1 MSILRVDKLLANL
14 SYGSRKEIK
23 KLVSQK
29 RVMIDETL
37 VLKPEEKFDTEK
49 NKLYLDGIHINYE
62 EFEYYMLNK
71 PKGYISAT
79 EDNIHKTVMELIPSK
94 LKGLAPV
101 GRLDIDT
108 EGFLLV
114 SNDGKLAHR
123 LISPSNNVPKEY
135 YADIEGRLPEDVQKI
150 FAEGMPLEKDF
161 TTKPAK
167 LNIISNDT
175 NAAKISLIIY
185 EGKFH
190 QVKRM
195 VGYCDKEVVDLQR
208 LTMGTLVLDE
218 NLKRGEWRRLSKK
231 ELELLFASVK

>member
-23 KLVSQK
+23 KLISQK
-29 RVMIDETL
+29 RVRIDEVL

-135 YADIEGRLPEDVQKI
+135 YADIEGILPEDVQKI

-167 LNIISNDT
+167 LNIISNDANT
-175 NAAKISLIIY
+175 AKISLIIY

-195 VGYCDKEVVDLQR
+195 FEYVNCKVTYLKRTSFAG
-208 LTMGTLVLDE
+208 LTLDE
-218 NLKRGEWRRLSKK
+218 NLKLGSVRKLTK
-231 ELELLFASVK
+231 EELDVLKTY

>member
-23 KLVSQK
+23 KLISQK
-29 RVMIDETL
+29 RVRIDETL

-114 SNDGKLAHR
+114 SNDGKMAHR

-150 FAEGMPLEKDF
+150 FTEGMPLEKDF

-167 LNIISNDT
+167 LNIISRDANT
-175 NAAKISLIIY
+175 AKISLTIY

-195 VGYCDKEVVDLQR
+195 FEYVNCKVTYLKRTSFAGLA
-208 LTMGTLVLDE
+208 LDE
-218 NLKRGEWRRLSKK
+218 NLKLGNARKLTK
-231 ELELLFASVK
+231 EELDVLKTY

>member
-29 RVMIDETL
+29 RVRIDEVL

-195 VGYCDKEVVDLQR
+195 FEYVNCKVTYLKRTSFAG
-208 LTMGTLVLDE
+208 LTLDE
-218 NLKRGEWRRLSKK
+218 NLKLGSVRKLTK
-231 ELELLFASVK
+231 EELDVLKTY

>member
-23 KLVSQK
+23 KLISQK
-29 RVMIDETL
+29 RVRIDETL

-167 LNIISNDT
+167 LNIISNDANT
-175 NAAKISLIIY
+175 AKISLIIY

-195 VGYCDKEVVDLQR
+195 FEYVNCKVTYLKRTSFAGLA
-208 LTMGTLVLDE
+208 LDE
-218 NLKRGEWRRLSKK
+218 NLKLGNARKLTK
-231 ELELLFASVK
+231 EELDILKAY

>member
-23 KLVSQK
+23 KLISQK
-29 RVMIDETL
+29 RIRIDETL

-167 LNIISNDT
+167 LNIISKDANT
-175 NAAKISLIIY
+175 AKISLIIY

-195 VGYCDKEVVDLQR
+195 FEYVNCKVTYLKRTSFAGLTLDK
-208 LTMGTLVLDE
+208 
-218 NLKRGEWRRLSKK
+218 NLKLGSVRKLTK
-231 ELELLFASVK
+231 EELDVLKTY

>member
-1 MSILRVDKLLANL
+1 MSTLRVDKLLANL

-23 KLVSQK
+23 KLISQK
-29 RVMIDETL
+29 RVRIDETL
-37 VLKPEEKFDTEK
+37 VLKPEKKFDTEK

-167 LNIISNDT
+167 LNIISRDANT
-175 NAAKISLIIY
+175 AKISLIIY

-195 VGYCDKEVVDLQR
+195 FEYVNCKVTYLKRTSFAG
-208 LTMGTLVLDE
+208 LTLDE
-218 NLKRGEWRRLSKK
+218 NLKLGSVRKLTK
-231 ELELLFASVK
+231 EELDTLKTY

>member
-23 KLVSQK
+23 KLISQK
-29 RVMIDETL
+29 RVRIDETL

-167 LNIISNDT
+167 LNIISRDANT
-175 NAAKISLIIY
+175 AKISLIIY

-195 VGYCDKEVVDLQR
+195 FEYVNCKVTYLKRTSFAGLA
-208 LTMGTLVLDE
+208 LDE
-218 NLKRGEWRRLSKK
+218 NLKLGSVRKLTK
-231 ELELLFASVK
+231 EELDVLKTY

>member
-23 KLVSQK
+23 KLISQK
-29 RVMIDETL
+29 RIRIDETL

-167 LNIISNDT
+167 LNIISKDANT
-175 NAAKISLIIY
+175 AKISLIIY

-195 VGYCDKEVVDLQR
+195 FEYVNCKVTYLKRTSFAG
-208 LTMGTLVLDE
+208 LTLDE
-218 NLKRGEWRRLSKK
+218 KLKLGSVRKLTK
-231 ELELLFASVK
+231 EELDVLKTY

>member
-23 KLVSQK
+23 KLISQK
-29 RVMIDETL
+29 RVRIDETL

-135 YADIEGRLPEDVQKI
+135 YAYIEGRLPEDVQKI

-167 LNIISNDT
+167 LNIISNDANT
-175 NAAKISLIIY
+175 AKISLIIY

-195 VGYCDKEVVDLQR
+195 FEYVNCKVTYLKRTSFAGLK
-208 LTMGTLVLDE
+208 LDE
-218 NLKRGEWRRLSKK
+218 NLKLGSVRKLTK
-231 ELELLFASVK
+231 EELDTLKTY

>member
-23 KLVSQK
+23 KLISQK
-29 RVMIDETL
+29 RIRIDETL

-114 SNDGKLAHR
+114 SNDGKMAHR

-150 FAEGMPLEKDF
+150 FTEGMPLEKDF

-167 LNIISNDT
+167 LNIISRDANT
-175 NAAKISLIIY
+175 AKISLTIY

-195 VGYCDKEVVDLQR
+195 FEYVNCKVTYLKRTSFAGLA
-208 LTMGTLVLDE
+208 LDE
-218 NLKRGEWRRLSKK
+218 NLKLGNARKLTK
-231 ELELLFASVK
+231 EELDVLKTY

>member
-29 RVMIDETL
+29 RVRIDETL

-79 EDNIHKTVMELIPSK
+79 EDNIHKTVMELISSK

-167 LNIISNDT
+167 LNIISRDANT
-175 NAAKISLIIY
+175 AKISLIIY

-195 VGYCDKEVVDLQR
+195 FEYVNCKVTYLKRISFAGLTLDK
-208 LTMGTLVLDE
+208 
-218 NLKRGEWRRLSKK
+218 NLKLGSVRKLTK
-231 ELELLFASVK
+231 EELDVLKTY

>member
-1 MSILRVDKLLANL
+1 MSVLRVDKLLANL

-23 KLVSQK
+23 KLISQK
-29 RVMIDETL
+29 RVRIDETL

-135 YADIEGRLPEDVQKI
+135 YADIEGRLPEDAQKI
-150 FAEGMPLEKDF
+150 FAEGIPLEKDF

-167 LNIISNDT
+167 LNIISNDANT
-175 NAAKISLIIY
+175 AKISLIIY

-195 VGYCDKEVVDLQR
+195 FEYVNCKVTYLKRTSFAGLK
-208 LTMGTLVLDE
+208 LDE
-218 NLKRGEWRRLSKK
+218 NLKLGSVRKLTK
-231 ELELLFASVK
+231 EELDTLKTY

>member
-23 KLVSQK
+23 KLISQK
-29 RVMIDETL
+29 RVRIDEVL

-150 FAEGMPLEKDF
+150 FTEGMPLEKDF

-167 LNIISNDT
+167 LNIISRDANT
-175 NAAKISLIIY
+175 AKISLTIY

-195 VGYCDKEVVDLQR
+195 FEYVNCKVTYLKRTSFAGLA
-208 LTMGTLVLDE
+208 LDE
-218 NLKRGEWRRLSKK
+218 NLKLGNARKLTK
-231 ELELLFASVK
+231 EELDVLKTY

>member
-23 KLVSQK
+23 KLISQK
-29 RVMIDETL
+29 RVRIDEAL

-167 LNIISNDT
+167 LNIISRDANT
-175 NAAKISLIIY
+175 AKISLTIY

-195 VGYCDKEVVDLQR
+195 FEYVNCKVTYLKRTSFAGLA
-208 LTMGTLVLDE
+208 LDE
-218 NLKRGEWRRLSKK
+218 NLKLGNARKLTK
-231 ELELLFASVK
+231 EELDVLKTY

>member
-23 KLVSQK
+23 KLISQK
-29 RVMIDETL
+29 RVRIDETL

-79 EDNIHKTVMELIPSK
+79 EDKINKTVMELIPSK

-114 SNDGKLAHR
+114 SNDGKMAHR

-150 FAEGMPLEKDF
+150 FTEGMPLEKDF

-167 LNIISNDT
+167 LNIISRDANT
-175 NAAKISLIIY
+175 AKISLTIY

-195 VGYCDKEVVDLQR
+195 FEYVNCKVTYLKRTSFAGLA
-208 LTMGTLVLDE
+208 LDE
-218 NLKRGEWRRLSKK
+218 NLKLGNARKLTK
-231 ELELLFASVK
+231 EELDILKAY

>member
-29 RVMIDETL
+29 RVRIDETL

-167 LNIISNDT
+167 LNIISNDA
-175 NAAKISLIIY
+175 NKAKISLIIY

-195 VGYCDKEVVDLQR
+195 FEYVNCKVTYLKRTSFAG
-208 LTMGTLVLDE
+208 LTLDE
-218 NLKRGEWRRLSKK
+218 NLKLGSVRKLTK
-231 ELELLFASVK
+231 EELDILKTY

>member
-1 MSILRVDKLLANL
+1 MSILRVDKLLSNL

-23 KLVSQK
+23 KLISQK
-29 RVMIDETL
+29 RVRIDETL

-49 NKLYLDGIHINYE
+49 NKLYLDGIYINYE

-94 LKGLAPV
+94 LKGLTPV

-108 EGFLLV
+108 EGFLLI

-167 LNIISNDT
+167 LNIISKDT
-175 NAAKISLIIY
+175 NTAKISLIIY

-195 VGYCDKEVVDLQR
+195 FEYVNCKVTYLKRISFAGLALDK
-208 LTMGTLVLDE
+208 
-218 NLKRGEWRRLSKK
+218 NLKLGSVRKLTK
-231 ELELLFASVK
+231 EELNILKTY

>member
-29 RVMIDETL
+29 RVRIDETL

-49 NKLYLDGIHINYE
+49 NKLYLDDIHINYE

-167 LNIISNDT
+167 LNIISKDANS
-175 NAAKISLIIY
+175 AKISLIIY

-195 VGYCDKEVVDLQR
+195 FEYVNCKVTYLKRTSFAG
-208 LTMGTLVLDE
+208 LTLDE
-218 NLKRGEWRRLSKK
+218 NLKLGSVRKLTK
-231 ELELLFASVK
+231 EELDVLKTY

>member
-23 KLVSQK
+23 KLISQK
-29 RVMIDETL
+29 RVRIDEVL

-167 LNIISNDT
+167 LNIISRDANT
-175 NAAKISLIIY
+175 AKISLIIY

-195 VGYCDKEVVDLQR
+195 FEYVNCKVTYLKRTSFAG
-208 LTMGTLVLDE
+208 LTLDE
-218 NLKRGEWRRLSKK
+218 NLKLGSVRKLTK
-231 ELELLFASVK
+231 EELDILKTY

>member
-23 KLVSQK
+23 KLISQK
-29 RVMIDETL
+29 RVRIDETL

-167 LNIISNDT
+167 LNIISKDA
-175 NAAKISLIIY
+175 NAAKISLTIF

-195 VGYCDKEVVDLQR
+195 FEYVNCKVTYLKRTSFAG
-208 LTMGTLVLDE
+208 LTLDE
-218 NLKRGEWRRLSKK
+218 NLKLGSVRKLTK
-231 ELELLFASVK
+231 EELDVLKTY

>member
-23 KLVSQK
+23 KLISQK
-29 RVMIDETL
+29 RVRIDETL

-167 LNIISNDT
+167 LNIISRDANT
-175 NAAKISLIIY
+175 AKISLTIY

-195 VGYCDKEVVDLQR
+195 FEYVNCKVTYLKRISFAGLALDK
-208 LTMGTLVLDE
+208 
-218 NLKRGEWRRLSKK
+218 NLKLGSVRKLTK
-231 ELELLFASVK
+231 EELNILKTY

>member
-23 KLVSQK
+23 KLISQK
-29 RVMIDETL
+29 RVRIDETL

-49 NKLYLDGIHINYE
+49 NKLYRDGIHINYE

-167 LNIISNDT
+167 LNIISRDANT
-175 NAAKISLIIY
+175 AKISLIIY

-195 VGYCDKEVVDLQR
+195 FEYVNCKVTYLKRTSFAG
-208 LTMGTLVLDE
+208 LTLDE
-218 NLKRGEWRRLSKK
+218 NLKLGSVRKLTK
-231 ELELLFASVK
+231 EELDILKTY

>member
-1 MSILRVDKLLANL
+1 MSTLRVDKLLANL

-29 RVMIDETL
+29 RVRIDETL
-37 VLKPEEKFDTEK
+37 VLKPEKKFDTEK

-167 LNIISNDT
+167 LNIISRDANT
-175 NAAKISLIIY
+175 AKISLIIY

-195 VGYCDKEVVDLQR
+195 FEYVNCKVTYLKRTSFAG
-208 LTMGTLVLDE
+208 LTLDE
-218 NLKRGEWRRLSKK
+218 NLKLGSVRKLTK
-231 ELELLFASVK
+231 EELDILKTY

>member
-1 MSILRVDKLLANL
+1 MSILRVDKLLSNL

-23 KLVSQK
+23 KLISQK
-29 RVMIDETL
+29 RVRIDETL

-79 EDNIHKTVMELIPSK
+79 EDKINKTVMELIPSK

-108 EGFLLV
+108 EGFLLI

-167 LNIISNDT
+167 LNIISKDANT
-175 NAAKISLIIY
+175 AKISLIIY

-195 VGYCDKEVVDLQR
+195 FEYVNCRVTYLKRTSFAG
-208 LTMGTLVLDE
+208 LTLDE
-218 NLKRGEWRRLSKK
+218 NLKLGSVRKLTK
-231 ELELLFASVK
+231 EELDVLKTY

>member
-29 RVMIDETL
+29 RVRIDEVL

-167 LNIISNDT
+167 LNIISKDA
-175 NAAKISLIIY
+175 NAAKISLTIF

-195 VGYCDKEVVDLQR
+195 FEYVNCKVTYLKRTSFAG
-208 LTMGTLVLDE
+208 LTLDE
-218 NLKRGEWRRLSKK
+218 NLKLGSVRKLTK
-231 ELELLFASVK
+231 EELDVLKTY

>member
-23 KLVSQK
+23 KLISQK
-29 RVMIDETL
+29 RIRIDETL

-79 EDNIHKTVMELIPSK
+79 EDKINKTVMELIPSK

-150 FAEGMPLEKDF
+150 FTEGMPLEKDF

-167 LNIISNDT
+167 LNIISRDANT
-175 NAAKISLIIY
+175 AKISLTIY

-195 VGYCDKEVVDLQR
+195 FEYVNCKVTYLKRTSFAGLA
-208 LTMGTLVLDE
+208 LDE
-218 NLKRGEWRRLSKK
+218 NLKLGNARKLTK
-231 ELELLFASVK
+231 EELDVLKTY

>member
-23 KLVSQK
+23 KLISQK
-29 RVMIDETL
+29 RVRIDETL

-135 YADIEGRLPEDVQKI
+135 YADIEGRLPDDVVTI
-150 FAEGMPLEKDF
+150 FEKGMQLSEDF

-167 LNIISNDT
+167 LNIISKDANS
-175 NAAKISLIIY
+175 AKISLIIY

-195 VGYCDKEVVDLQR
+195 FEYVNCKVTYLKRTSFAGLA
-208 LTMGTLVLDE
+208 LDE
-218 NLKRGEWRRLSKK
+218 NLKLGSVRKLTK
-231 ELELLFASVK
+231 EELDTLKTY

>member
-29 RVMIDETL
+29 RVRIDEVL

-167 LNIISNDT
+167 LNIISKDANT
-175 NAAKISLIIY
+175 AKISLIIY

-195 VGYCDKEVVDLQR
+195 FEYVNCKVTYLKRTSFAG
-208 LTMGTLVLDE
+208 LTLDE
-218 NLKRGEWRRLSKK
+218 NLKLGSVRKLTK
-231 ELELLFASVK
+231 EELDVLKTY

>member
-29 RVMIDETL
+29 RVRIDEAL

-135 YADIEGRLPEDVQKI
+135 YADIEGRLPEDVEKI

-167 LNIISNDT
+167 LNIISNDANT
-175 NAAKISLIIY
+175 AKISLIIY

-195 VGYCDKEVVDLQR
+195 FEYVNCKVTYLKRTSFAGLA
-208 LTMGTLVLDE
+208 LDE
-218 NLKRGEWRRLSKK
+218 NLKLGNARKLTK
-231 ELELLFASVK
+231 EELDILKAY

>member
-23 KLVSQK
+23 KLISQK
-29 RVMIDETL
+29 RIRIDETL

-79 EDNIHKTVMELIPSK
+79 EDKINKTVMELIPSK

-195 VGYCDKEVVDLQR
+195 FEYVNCKVTYLKRTSFAG
-208 LTMGTLVLDE
+208 LTLDE
-218 NLKRGEWRRLSKK
+218 NLKLGSVRKLTK
-231 ELELLFASVK
+231 EELDTLKTY

>member
-29 RVMIDETL
+29 RVRIDEVL

-167 LNIISNDT
+167 LNIISRDANT
-175 NAAKISLIIY
+175 AKISLIIY

-195 VGYCDKEVVDLQR
+195 FEYVNCKVTYLKRTSFAG
-208 LTMGTLVLDE
+208 LTLDE
-218 NLKRGEWRRLSKK
+218 NLKLGSVRKLTK
-231 ELELLFASVK
+231 EELDILKTY

>member
-23 KLVSQK
+23 KLISQK
-29 RVMIDETL
+29 RVRIDETL

-167 LNIISNDT
+167 LNIISRDANT
-175 NAAKISLIIY
+175 AKISLIIY

-195 VGYCDKEVVDLQR
+195 FEYVNCKVTYLKRTSFAG
-208 LTMGTLVLDE
+208 LTLDE
-218 NLKRGEWRRLSKK
+218 NLKLGSVRKLTK
-231 ELELLFASVK
+231 EELDILKTY

>member
-1 MSILRVDKLLANL
+1 MSLIRVDKLLANL
-14 SYGSRKEIK
+14 NYGSRKEIK

-29 RVMIDETL
+29 RIKIDDKI
-37 VLKPEEKFDTEK
+37 VLKPEEKYDTEK
-49 NKLYLDGIHINYE
+49 NKLYLDNNYIRYE
-62 EFEYYMLNK
+62 EYEYYMLNK

-79 EDNIHKTVMELIPSK
+79 EDNIHKTVMELIPNK
-94 LKGLAPV
+94 LKGLAPI

-114 SNDGKLAHR
+114 SNDGKLAHK

-135 YADIEGRLPEDVQKI
+135 YADIEGTLPDDVVNI
-150 FAEGMPLEKDF
+150 FEKGMPLDEDF

-167 LNIISNDT
+167 LKIISKDRDF
-175 NAAKISLIIY
+175 AKISLIIY

-195 VGYCDKEVVDLQR
+195 FEHVNCKVRYLKR
-208 LTMGTLVLDE
+208 TSFASIVLDE
-218 NLKRGEWRRLSKK
+218 KLEIGSVRKLTQE
-231 ELELLFASVK
+231 ELDILRSY

>member
-23 KLVSQK
+23 KLISQK
-29 RVMIDETL
+29 RVRIDEVL

-123 LISPSNNVPKEY
+123 LIAPSNNVPKEY

-195 VGYCDKEVVDLQR
+195 FEYVNCKVTYLKRTSFAG
-208 LTMGTLVLDE
+208 LTLDE
-218 NLKRGEWRRLSKK
+218 NLKLGSVRKLTK
-231 ELELLFASVK
+231 EELDVLKTY

>member
-23 KLVSQK
+23 KLISQK
-29 RVMIDETL
+29 RVRIDETL

-135 YADIEGRLPEDVQKI
+135 YADIEGRLPEDVHKI

-167 LNIISNDT
+167 LNIISNDG

-195 VGYCDKEVVDLQR
+195 FEYVNCKVTYLKRTSFAGLTLDK
-208 LTMGTLVLDE
+208 
-218 NLKRGEWRRLSKK
+218 NLKLGSVRKLTKE
-231 ELELLFASVK
+231 ELEVLKTY

>member
-29 RVMIDETL
+29 RVRIDEVL

-167 LNIISNDT
+167 LNIISRDT
-175 NAAKISLIIY
+175 NTAKISLIIY

-195 VGYCDKEVVDLQR
+195 FEYVNCKVTYLKRTSFAG
-208 LTMGTLVLDE
+208 LTLDE
-218 NLKRGEWRRLSKK
+218 NLKLGSVRKLTK
-231 ELELLFASVK
+231 EELDVLKTY

>member
-29 RVMIDETL
+29 RVRIDETL

-167 LNIISNDT
+167 LNIISRDT
-175 NAAKISLIIY
+175 NTAKISLIIY

-195 VGYCDKEVVDLQR
+195 FEYVNCKVTYLKRTSFAG
-208 LTMGTLVLDE
+208 LTLDE
-218 NLKRGEWRRLSKK
+218 NLKLGSVRKLTK
-231 ELELLFASVK
+231 EELDVLKTY

>member
-1 MSILRVDKLLANL
+1 MSTLRVDKLLANL

-23 KLVSQK
+23 KLISQK
-29 RVMIDETL
+29 RVRIDETL
-37 VLKPEEKFDTEK
+37 VLKPEKKFDTEK

-167 LNIISNDT
+167 LNIISKDANT
-175 NAAKISLIIY
+175 AKISLIIY

-195 VGYCDKEVVDLQR
+195 FEYVNCKVTYLKRTSFAGLK
-208 LTMGTLVLDE
+208 LDE
-218 NLKRGEWRRLSKK
+218 NLKLGSVRKLTK
-231 ELELLFASVK
+231 EELDTLKTY

>member
-29 RVMIDETL
+29 RVRIDETL

-167 LNIISNDT
+167 LNIISNDA
-175 NAAKISLIIY
+175 NKAKISLIID

-195 VGYCDKEVVDLQR
+195 FEYVNCKVIYLKRTSFAGLK
-208 LTMGTLVLDE
+208 LDE
-218 NLKRGEWRRLSKK
+218 NLKLGSVRKLTK
-231 ELELLFASVK
+231 EELDILKTY